1 MSIRYSPKPFISS
14 GSIISSLVLCLF
26 FIFGHLP
33 RFQSIVYIFN
43 LKICKINDNIALQFI
58 LSISFIRKGYWR
70 MKLAADLQCANKALI
85 LRHIYENEPISRI
98 NLSKKTGLNKA
109 TVSTIVH
116 DFLEAGLLRENGIV
130 LTESGRKSIGL
141 ELNME
146 NFACVVIRIK
156 RNHILSAVYDLK
168 DNLKNARSSL
178 YTDSLQFSSIL
189 DQIEQEINLQLEYC
203 QAENTAVLGISIATL
218 GPLFCHNGNYT
229 LHVDGFHTLS
239 EGDIFREIS
248 SRFPDHCILMN
259 HDANASAVAELRS
272 FVKEQGY
279 QPSVF
284 LSVVCGVGIGSGILV
299 DGKLLR
305 GFHGTA
311 GEIGHLGINCFVT
324 HKGINSDIQFS
335 HSVYEEFASPAAMQ
349 RSLIEHLYDY
359 PDSTLTSSA
368 SLEDIY
374 TAYDQGDPLAIW
386 AVNRMA
392 RFLAYG
398 LAGLVFTLDPEII
411 VLGDEIP
418 HSEKFRNSL
427 NKFMD
432 EYLPA
437 GLKDGLKI
445 RFSDD
450 TADTSLSGAGIMLA
464 TEMMQTG
471 KILECIDKQLRC
483 QR

>member
-1 MSIRYSPKPFISS
+1 
-14 GSIISSLVLCLF
+14 
-26 FIFGHLP
+26 
-33 RFQSIVYIFN
+33 
-43 LKICKINDNIALQFI
+43 
-58 LSISFIRKGYWR
+58 

-203 QAENTAVLGISIATL
+203 LAENTAVLGISIATL

-284 LSVVCGVGIGSGILV
+284 LSVVCGVGIGSGILI

-359 PDSTLTSSA
+359 PDSSLTSSA

-374 TAYDQGDPLAIW
+374 TAYDLGDPLAIW

-483 QR
+483 QG

>member
-1 MSIRYSPKPFISS
+1 
-14 GSIISSLVLCLF
+14 
-26 FIFGHLP
+26 
-33 RFQSIVYIFN
+33 
-43 LKICKINDNIALQFI
+43 
-58 LSISFIRKGYWR
+58 

-85 LRHIYENEPISRI
+85 LRHIYENAPISRI
-98 NLSKKTGLNKA
+98 NLSKTTGLNKA

-116 DFLEAGLLRENGIV
+116 DFLEAGLLRENGII

-141 ELNME
+141 ELDME
-146 NFACVVIRIK
+146 NFASVVVRIK

-168 DNLKNARSSL
+168 DNLKNARNNL
-178 YTDSLQFSSIL
+178 YADSFQFSSII
-189 DQIEQEINLQLEYC
+189 DQIEYEIKLQIAYC
-203 QAENTAVLGISIATL
+203 QSQHIAVLGISIATL
-218 GPLFCHNGNYT
+218 GPLFSRNEEYK
-229 LHVDGFHTLS
+229 LQVDGFRTLS
-239 EGDIFREIS
+239 EGDIFQEIS
-248 SRFPDHCILMN
+248 SRFPGYYILMN

-272 FVKEQGY
+272 FVKEEGY

-284 LSVVCGVGIGSGILV
+284 LNVVCGVGISSGILIN
-299 DGKLLR
+299 GKLLR

-359 PDSTLTSSA
+359 PDTTLTSSA

-374 TAYDQGDPLAIW
+374 AAYDQGDALAIW

-398 LAGLVFTLDPEII
+398 LAGLVFTLDPETI

-418 HSEKFRNSL
+418 RSEKFRNSL
-427 NKFMD
+427 NKFID
-432 EYLPA
+432 DYLPD
-437 GLKDGLKI
+437 GLKTGLKI
-445 RFSDD
+445 RFSDYAGD
-450 TADTSLSGAGIMLA
+450 SSLSGAGIMLA

-471 KILECIDKQLRC
+471 KILECIDKYTNHQP
-483 QR
+483 

>member
-1 MSIRYSPKPFISS
+1 
-14 GSIISSLVLCLF
+14 
-26 FIFGHLP
+26 
-33 RFQSIVYIFN
+33 
-43 LKICKINDNIALQFI
+43 
-58 LSISFIRKGYWR
+58 

-85 LRHIYENEPISRI
+85 LRNIYENGPISRI
-98 NLSKKTGLNKA
+98 SLSKTTGLNKA

-116 DFLEAGLLRENGIV
+116 DFLEAGLLRESGVI

-146 NFACVVIRIK
+146 NFASIVIRLK
-156 RNHILSAVYDLK
+156 RNHILSATYDLG

-178 YTDSLQFSSIL
+178 YTDSFQFSSIL
-189 DQIEQEINLQLEYC
+189 DQIEQEIKLQLAYC
-203 QAENTAVLGISIATL
+203 RAENSAVLGISIATL
-218 GPLFCHNGNYT
+218 GPLFSRNGAYK
-229 LHVDGFHTLS
+229 LQVDGFRTLS
-239 EGDIFREIS
+239 EGDIYQQIA
-248 SRFPDHCILMN
+248 SRFPGFHILMN

-272 FVKEQGY
+272 FVKAQGY

-284 LSVVCGVGIGSGILV
+284 MNVVCGVGISSGILI

-335 HSVYEEFASPAAMQ
+335 HSIYEEFASPAAMQ
-349 RSLIEHLYDY
+349 RALIEHLYDY
-359 PDSTLTSSA
+359 PDTSLTSSA

-374 TAYDQGDPLAIW
+374 HAYDQGDALATW

-398 LAGLVFTLDPEII
+398 LAGLIFTIDPEVI

-418 HSEKFRNSL
+418 RSEKFRNSL
-427 NKFMD
+427 SKYMD
-432 EYLPA
+432 DYLP
-437 GLKDGLKI
+437 DGLKNGLQI
-445 RFSDD
+445 RFSNYAGDS
-450 TADTSLSGAGIMLA
+450 SLSGAGVMLA
-464 TEMMQTG
+464 TEMMRSGT
-471 KILECIDKQLRC
+471 ILECIDKRAGNIN
-483 QR
+483 

>member
-1 MSIRYSPKPFISS
+1 
-14 GSIISSLVLCLF
+14 
-26 FIFGHLP
+26 
-33 RFQSIVYIFN
+33 
-43 LKICKINDNIALQFI
+43 
-58 LSISFIRKGYWR
+58 

-85 LRHIYENEPISRI
+85 LRQIYENGPISRI
-98 NLSKKTGLNKA
+98 HLSKTTGLNKA

-116 DFLEAGLLRENGIV
+116 DFLEAGLLRENGFI

-146 NFACVVIRIK
+146 NFASVVIRIK

-189 DQIEQEINLQLEYC
+189 DQIQQEIKLQLEYC
-203 QAENTAVLGISIATL
+203 HAEEIAVLGISIATL
-218 GPLFCHNGNYT
+218 GPLFNHNGKYT
-229 LHVDGFHTLS
+229 LRVDGFRTLS
-239 EGDIFREIS
+239 EGDIFQEIS
-248 SRFPDHCILMN
+248 SRFPDYYILMN

-272 FVKEQGY
+272 FVKKEGY

-284 LSVVCGVGIGSGILV
+284 LNVVCGVGIGSGILI

-311 GEIGHLGINCFVT
+311 GEIGHLGINCLVT

-335 HSVYEEFASPAAMQ
+335 HSVYEEFASPASMQ

-374 TAYDQGDPLAIW
+374 AAYDRGDALATW

-398 LAGLVFTLDPEII
+398 LAGLIFTLDPEII

-418 HSEKFRNSL
+418 RSEKFRNSL
-427 NKFMD
+427 HKYMD
-432 EYLPA
+432 DYLPD
-437 GLKDGLKI
+437 GLKAGLKI

-450 TADTSLSGAGIMLA
+450 TGDTSLSGAGIMLA

-471 KILECIDKQLRC
+471 KILDCIDKHLNI
-483 QR
+483 

>member
-1 MSIRYSPKPFISS
+1 
-14 GSIISSLVLCLF
+14 
-26 FIFGHLP
+26 
-33 RFQSIVYIFN
+33 
-43 LKICKINDNIALQFI
+43 
-58 LSISFIRKGYWR
+58 

-85 LRHIYENEPISRI
+85 LRNIYETAPISRI
-98 NLSKKTGLNKA
+98 NLSKTTGLNKA
-109 TVSTIVH
+109 TVSAIVH
-116 DFLEAGLLRENGIV
+116 GFLEAGLIRESGII

-146 NFACVVIRIK
+146 CFASVVIRIK
-156 RNHILSAVYDLK
+156 RNHILSATYDLK
-168 DNLKNARSSL
+168 DNLKNTRNSL

-189 DQIEQEINLQLEYC
+189 DQIEHEINLQLAYC
-203 QAENTAVLGISIATL
+203 QAENAAVIGISIATR
-218 GPLFCHNGNYT
+218 GPLFSHNGEYK
-229 LHVDGFHTLS
+229 LHVDGFRTLS
-239 EGDIFREIS
+239 EGDIFQEIS
-248 SRFPDHCILMN
+248 SRFPGFCILMN

-272 FVKEQGY
+272 FVKKEGY

-284 LSVVCGVGIGSGILV
+284 MNVVCGVGISSGILI

-359 PDSTLTSSA
+359 PDTTLTSSA

-374 TAYDQGDPLAIW
+374 TAYDQGDALATW

-418 HSEKFRNSL
+418 RSEKFRNSL
-427 NKFMD
+427 HKFIGN
-432 EYLPA
+432 YLSDSLQA
-437 GLKDGLKI
+437 GLKI
-445 RFSDD
+445 RFSDYAGD
-450 TADTSLSGAGIMLA
+450 ISLYSAGIMLA

-471 KILECIDKQLRC
+471 KILECIDKHLRLTHS
-483 QR
+483 

>member
-1 MSIRYSPKPFISS
+1 
-14 GSIISSLVLCLF
+14 
-26 FIFGHLP
+26 
-33 RFQSIVYIFN
+33 
-43 LKICKINDNIALQFI
+43 
-58 LSISFIRKGYWR
+58 
-70 MKLAADLQCANKALI
+70 MKLAADLQCTNKALI
-85 LRHIYENEPISRI
+85 LRNIYENAPISRI
-98 NLSKKTGLNKA
+98 NLSKTTGLNKA

-146 NFACVVIRIK
+146 NFASIVVRLK

-168 DNLKNARSSL
+168 DNLKNARSNL
-178 YTDSLQFSSIL
+178 YVDSFQFSSIL
-189 DQIEQEINLQLEYC
+189 DQIEHEIQLQLAYC

-218 GPLFCHNGNYT
+218 GPLFNHNGNYT
-229 LHVDGFHTLS
+229 LHVDGFRTLS
-239 EGDIFREIS
+239 EGDIFQEIS
-248 SRFPDHCILMN
+248 SRFPGYHILMN

-272 FVKEQGY
+272 FVKEECY

-284 LSVVCGVGIGSGILV
+284 LNVVCGVGIGSGILI

-311 GEIGHLGINCFVT
+311 GEIGHLGINCLVT

-359 PDSTLTSSA
+359 PDTVLTSSA

-374 TAYDQGDPLAIW
+374 DAYDQGDALAVW

-411 VLGDEIP
+411 MLGDEIP
-418 HSEKFRNSL
+418 RSEKFRNSL
-427 NKFMD
+427 NRFID
-432 EYLPA
+432 DYLP
-437 GLKDGLKI
+437 DGLKSGLQI
-445 RFSDD
+445 RFSNYDG
-450 TADTSLSGAGIMLA
+450 DTSLSGAGIMLA

-471 KILECIDKQLRC
+471 KILECIDKHLSC

>member
-1 MSIRYSPKPFISS
+1 
-14 GSIISSLVLCLF
+14 
-26 FIFGHLP
+26 
-33 RFQSIVYIFN
+33 
-43 LKICKINDNIALQFI
+43 
-58 LSISFIRKGYWR
+58 
-70 MKLAADLQCANKALI
+70 MKLASDLQCANKALI
-85 LRHIYENEPISRI
+85 LRNIYENAPISRI
-98 NLSKKTGLNKA
+98 NLSKTTGLNKA

-116 DFLEAGLLRENGIV
+116 DFLEAGLLRENGII

-146 NFACVVIRIK
+146 NFASVVVRIK
-156 RNHILSAVYDLK
+156 RNHILSAVYDLG
-168 DNLKNARSSL
+168 DNLKNARNSL
-178 YTDSLQFSSIL
+178 YTDSLRFSSII
-189 DQIEQEINLQLEYC
+189 DQIEHEIQSQLAYC

-218 GPLFCHNGNYT
+218 GPLFSHNGKYT
-229 LHVDGFHTLS
+229 LHVDGFRTLQ
-239 EGDIFREIS
+239 EGDIYQEIS
-248 SRFPDHCILMN
+248 SRFPGYRILMN

-272 FVKEQGY
+272 FMKEEGY

-284 LSVVCGVGIGSGILV
+284 LSVVCGVGISSGILV

-359 PDSTLTSSA
+359 PDSSLTSSA

-374 TAYDQGDPLAIW
+374 AAYDQGDALATW

-418 HSEKFRNSL
+418 RSEKFKASL
-427 NKFMD
+427 NKFMSD
-432 EYLPA
+432 YLPE
-437 GLKDGLKI
+437 GLKSDLKI
-445 RFSDD
+445 RFSNYDG
-450 TADTSLSGAGIMLA
+450 DTSLSGAGIMLA
-464 TEMMQTG
+464 TEMMQSG
-471 KILECIDKQLRC
+471 KILECIDRHSNGQS
-483 QR
+483 

>member
-1 MSIRYSPKPFISS
+1 
-14 GSIISSLVLCLF
+14 
-26 FIFGHLP
+26 
-33 RFQSIVYIFN
+33 
-43 LKICKINDNIALQFI
+43 
-58 LSISFIRKGYWR
+58 

-85 LRHIYENEPISRI
+85 LRHIYENAPISRI
-98 NLSKKTGLNKA
+98 NLSKTTGLNKA

-116 DFLEAGLLRENGIV
+116 DFLEAGLLRENGII

-146 NFACVVIRIK
+146 NFASVAIRLK
-156 RNHILSAVYDLK
+156 RNHILSATYDLK

-178 YTDSLQFSSIL
+178 YADSFQFSSII
-189 DQIEQEINLQLEYC
+189 DQIEQEIKLQLAYC
-203 QAENTAVLGISIATL
+203 QAENTTVLGISIATL
-218 GPLFCHNGNYT
+218 GPLFHRNGEYK
-229 LHVDGFHTLS
+229 LQVDGFRTLS
-239 EGDIFREIS
+239 EGDIFQEIS
-248 SRFPDHCILMN
+248 SRFPGFCILMN
-259 HDANASAVAELRS
+259 HDANASAVAELRA
-272 FVKEQGY
+272 FMKEEGY

-284 LSVVCGVGIGSGILV
+284 LNVVCGVGIGSGILV

-359 PDSTLTSSA
+359 PDTTLTSSA

-374 TAYDQGDPLAIW
+374 AAYDQGDALATW

-398 LAGLVFTLDPEII
+398 LAGLVFTLDPEVI

-418 HSEKFRNSL
+418 CGEKFRNSL
-427 NKFMD
+427 SKFMD
-432 EYLPA
+432 DYLPKGLKA
-437 GLKDGLKI
+437 GLRI
-445 RFSDD
+445 RFSDYVGD
-450 TADTSLSGAGIMLA
+450 SSLSGAGIMLA

-471 KILECIDKQLRC
+471 KILECIDKHMSR
-483 QR
+483 RP

>member
-1 MSIRYSPKPFISS
+1 
-14 GSIISSLVLCLF
+14 
-26 FIFGHLP
+26 
-33 RFQSIVYIFN
+33 
-43 LKICKINDNIALQFI
+43 
-58 LSISFIRKGYWR
+58 

-85 LRHIYENEPISRI
+85 LRNIYENAPISRI
-98 NLSKKTGLNKA
+98 HLSKTTGLNKA

-116 DFLEAGLLRENGIV
+116 DFLEAGLIQESGII

-141 ELNME
+141 KLNME
-146 NFACVVIRIK
+146 SFASIVIRIK
-156 RNHILSAVYDLK
+156 RNHILSATYDLK
-168 DNLKNARSSL
+168 DNLKNVRNSL
-178 YTDSLQFSSIL
+178 YADSLQFSSIL
-189 DQIEQEINLQLEYC
+189 DQIEHEINVQLAYC
-203 QAENTAVLGISIATL
+203 QAESTTVLGISIATL
-218 GPLFCHNGNYT
+218 GPLFSHNGEYK
-229 LHVDGFHTLS
+229 LHVDGFRTLS
-239 EGDIFREIS
+239 EGDIFQEIS
-248 SRFPDHCILMN
+248 SRFPGFCILMN

-272 FVKEQGY
+272 FVKEEGY

-284 LSVVCGVGIGSGILV
+284 MNVVCGVGISSGILI

-305 GFHGTA
+305 GFHGAA

-359 PDSTLTSSA
+359 PDTTLTSSA
-368 SLEDIY
+368 SLQEIY
-374 TAYDQGDPLAIW
+374 TAYDQGDALAIW

-418 HSEKFRNSL
+418 RSEKFRSCL
-427 NKFMD
+427 HKFIGD
-432 EYLPA
+432 YLPDSLQA
-437 GLKDGLKI
+437 GLKI
-445 RFSDD
+445 RFSDYTGD
-450 TADTSLSGAGIMLA
+450 SSLYGAGIMLV

-471 KILECIDKQLRC
+471 KILECIDKHLRC
-483 QR
+483 QS

>member
-1 MSIRYSPKPFISS
+1 
-14 GSIISSLVLCLF
+14 
-26 FIFGHLP
+26 
-33 RFQSIVYIFN
+33 
-43 LKICKINDNIALQFI
+43 
-58 LSISFIRKGYWR
+58 

-85 LRHIYENEPISRI
+85 LRNIYENAPISRI
-98 NLSKKTGLNKA
+98 NLSKTTGLNKA

-116 DFLEAGLLRENGIV
+116 DFLEAGLVRENGVV

-146 NFACVVIRIK
+146 NFASVVVRLK

-178 YTDSLQFSSIL
+178 YTDSSRFSCIL
-189 DQIEQEINLQLEYC
+189 DQIEQEINLQLAYC
-203 QAENTAVLGISIATL
+203 QAAHTAVLGISIATL
-218 GPLFCHNGNYT
+218 GPLFSHNGNYT
-229 LHVDGFHTLS
+229 LRVDGFRTLS
-239 EGDIFREIS
+239 EGDIFQEIS
-248 SRFPDHCILMN
+248 SRFPGYDILIN

-272 FVKEQGY
+272 FVKEEGY

-284 LSVVCGVGIGSGILV
+284 LNVVCGVGIGSGILV

-311 GEIGHLGINCFVT
+311 GEIGHLGINCLVT

-359 PDSTLTSSA
+359 PDSSLTSSA

-374 TAYDQGDPLAIW
+374 DAYDQGDALAVW

-411 VLGDEIP
+411 MLGDEIP
-418 HSEKFRNSL
+418 RSEKFRNSL
-427 NKFMD
+427 NRFID
-432 EYLPA
+432 DYLP
-437 GLKDGLKI
+437 DGLKAGLQI
-445 RFSDD
+445 RFSNYGG
-450 TADTSLSGAGIMLA
+450 DTSLSGAGIMLA

-471 KILECIDKQLRC
+471 KILECIDKHRKGQ
-483 QR
+483 